1 MKKRSQRRGY
11 NRRDNGQIEFS
22 NHILILYRKG
32 PVKLY
37 ALKGFPE
44 ILTERKE
51 NEPHYLCKV

>member
-11 NRRDNGQIEFS
+11 NRRDNDQIEFS

-32 PVKLY
+32 PMKLY

-44 ILTERKE
+44 YFDRK
-51 NEPHYLCKV
+51 KRK